1 MSKPQKPAQSEPPYH
16 PNLGDR
22 AVQDDGEYL
31 LVSLVGVPG
40 SKAKGLLLRR
50 GSRSSKSP
58 YGLECLGHHLLL
70 ADGRWYASRIV
81 GGDSEHAKKTTTGIF
96 QTELDA
102 LVNLWASRRSPGLA
116 LMV

>member
-1 MSKPQKPAQSEPPYH
+1 MPKPQPPPPPEPHYH

-22 AVQDDGEYL
+22 IVQDDGQYL
-31 LVSLVGVPG
+31 LVSLAGVPG
-40 SKAKGLLLRR
+40 SRAKGLLLRR
-50 GSRSSKSP
+50 RPPGPKAP
-58 YGLECLGHHLLL
+58 YGLESLGHHLLL
-70 ADGRWYASRIV
+70 ADGQWYASRIV
-81 GGDSEHAKKTTTGIF
+81 GGDGEHANKTTSGIF

>member
-1 MSKPQKPAQSEPPYH
+1 MPKPQPPPEFPYQ

-22 AVQDDGEYL
+22 IVQDDGEYL
-31 LVSLVGVPG
+31 LVSLAGVPG

-50 GSRSSKSP
+50 CLRSPKAP
-58 YGLECLGHHLLL
+58 YGLESLGYHLLL
-70 ADGRWYASRIV
+70 VDGRWYASRVV
-81 GGDSEHAKKTTTGIF
+81 GGDGAHADKTTTGIF
-96 QTELDA
+96 ETELDA